1 MYLKI
6 KSVIILFFILI
17 NIEAKADSLSLCQNQ
32 SHEIHLKKAAS
43 QIGIVN
49 PDIATI
55 HMANPQ
61 KLHLYGLKPGI
72 TSVYALDEEGHEMV
86 RHDVKVNLDLRPLQE
101 DLHKISPQIQ
111 VTSINMALRV
121 QGEVASP
128 LEASE
133 IIDIVQ
139 AYAGESKII
148 NHLRVTQST
157 QVNLRVRV
165 AEISRHI
172 DKELG
177 IKWRSILRPDHFV
190 LGLTTNFASSVSDCS
205 GFKFGHVTHDQDINV
220 FIDALAA
227 EGLITILAEP
237 DLTTLSGHTASF
249 LAGGE
254 FPVPISNN
262 RDNVD
267 VVFKEFGVRLS
278 FTPVVQ
284 EGKRISIKV
293 APEVSEISEAHSV
306 VVNGLRIPGL
316 KTRRAETMVELMS
329 GQSFAIAGLL
339 QQNTSSGITGL
350 PPLHEMPIIGA
361 LFRSSRFRQKES
373 ELVIIITPYLVQPV
387 PAGQKLMT
395 PLDHF
400 IPASDFEREIKNK
413 LIRTHG
419 PEFDLTKIGFML
431 R

>member
-1 MYLKI
+1 MHLKI
-6 KSVIILFFILI
+6 KTILPLFFVLL
-17 NIEAKADSLSLCQNQ
+17 NIQLYADLLPLSQHQ
-32 SHEIHLKKAAS
+32 SHEICLNKPATH
-43 QIGIVN
+43 IGIVN
-49 PDIATI
+49 PDIVTM

-72 TSVYALDEEGHEMV
+72 TSVYALDENGHEML
-86 RHDVKVNLDLRPLQE
+86 RHDVKVSLDLRPLQE
-101 DLHKISPQIQ
+101 DLHKISPQIN
-111 VTSINMALRV
+111 VTSLNTALRV
-121 QGEVASP
+121 TGEVASP

-133 IIDIVQ
+133 IIDIVT
-139 AYAGESKII
+139 AYAGESKVI
-148 NHLRVTQST
+148 NHLRITQST

-177 IKWRSILRPDHFV
+177 IKWRSLLRPDHFV
-190 LGLTTNFASSVSDCS
+190 LGLSTNFASSISEQG
-205 GFKFGHVTHDQDINV
+205 GFRFGHITHDQDINV

-254 FPVPISNN
+254 FPVPVSNN
-262 RDNVD
+262 RDNID

-278 FTPVVQ
+278 FTPIVQ
-284 EGKRISIKV
+284 EGKRINLKV
-293 APEVSEISEAHSV
+293 APEVSEISEAHAV
-306 VVNGLRIPGL
+306 VVGGLRIPGL

-339 QQNTSSGITGL
+339 QQNTSSGISGL
-350 PPLHEMPIIGA
+350 PPLHEMPIIGP
-361 LFRSSRFRQKES
+361 LFRSSRFKQKES

-413 LIRTHG
+413 LINNHN
-419 PEFDLTKIGFML
+419 PDLDLTKIGFML